1 MAPPNRPNFCTA
13 FVWAVSVALKVVHQL
28 DAYVRSFHGLL
39 LPMSRHIIDSMN
51 TITIHEKGIDWLVSE
66 DARIFRPQTITKTK
80 RSRFGNTQTFESI
93 RPQTEIKPWIDK
105 RGYHIV
111 SAKLGDKRPKMFV
124 HRLVALAFVSGF
136 EPGLSVNHINGNKL
150 DNRPENLEWVTLAEN
165 TKHQWRTGLVD
176 LRGENAPGHK
186 LTQRQVIHIRRA
198 LRLGVPGNSLAII
211 SGVSA
216 STIHLI
222 EKGERWASIPEE

>member
-1 MAPPNRPNFCTA
+1 MTPTNRPNFRTA
-13 FVWAVSVALKVVHQL
+13 FVWAISVSLKVVHQIN
-28 DAYVRSFHGLL
+28 AFFRSFHGLT
-39 LPMSRHIIDSMN
+39 LPLPCYIIDSMN

-66 DARIFRPQTITKTK
+66 DARIFRPETITKTE
-80 RSRFGNTQTFESI
+80 RSRFGNIQTFESV

-124 HRLVALAFVSGF
+124 HRLVALAFVPGF
-136 EPGLSVNHINGNKL
+136 KEGLYVNHINGNKL
-150 DNRPENLEWVTLAEN
+150 DNRPENLEWVTLADN

-176 LRGENAPGHK
+176 LRGEKAPGHK

-198 LRLGVPGNSLAII
+198 LRLGVPGNSIAII

>member
-1 MAPPNRPNFCTA
+1 
-13 FVWAVSVALKVVHQL
+13 
-28 DAYVRSFHGLL
+28 
-39 LPMSRHIIDSMN
+39 MN

-66 DARIFRPQTITKTK
+66 DARIFRPQTIIKIK
-80 RSRFGNTQTFESI
+80 RSRFGKTQTFESI

-105 RGYHIV
+105 KGYHIV

-176 LRGENAPGHK
+176 LRGENQPNHK

-211 SGVSA
+211 AGVNP

-222 EKGERWASIPEE
+222 EKGKRWASLPEE